1 MKITLSCLT
10 LLVVFFITG
19 IGDAQVTGGQVPSG
33 SNRPPNDESCTG
45 LRHVI
50 DPESTCIEMPGNEV
64 DEVLHKM
71 TSEEEPTAKVTYND
85 CTSLYE
91 IVYRPDDNRRLDF
104 YGKNMCTLT
113 EEDLRYNDARMA
125 KQPPSDLYSA
135 HMNKAVADL
144 NHYITG
150 EKGKKSL
157 QPYIC
162 GEASAADLGDAN
174 GKVVGPGIL
183 VSVADPK
190 NISLVQSLLPS
201 SIDGY
206 KVQAGYVTF
215 GQDTFL
221 PTSDGPCSGGAPCED
236 NCQFP
241 CNDRCFRWCPS
252 FCKAED

>member
-10 LLVVFFITG
+10 LLVVFSITG

-50 DPESTCIEMPGNEV
+50 DPEWTCIEMPGNEV

-71 TSEEEPTAKVTYND
+71 TSEEAAAAKVTYND

-91 IVYRPDDNRRLDF
+91 IVYRPDDNRRFDY

-113 EEDLRYNDARMA
+113 EEDQRYNDAQLA

-135 HMNKAVADL
+135 QMNKAVADL
-144 NHYITG
+144 NRYITG

-162 GEASAADLGDAN
+162 GQASAADLGDAK

-183 VSVADPK
+183 VSVADGK

-201 SIDGY
+201 SMDGY

-215 GQDTFL
+215 EPDTWL
-221 PTSDGPCSGGAPCED
+221 ISDGPCPSATANCED
-236 NCQFP
+236 ECKFP
-241 CNDRCFRWCPS
+241 CDNRCFRWCPS
-252 FCKAED
+252 FCKSED